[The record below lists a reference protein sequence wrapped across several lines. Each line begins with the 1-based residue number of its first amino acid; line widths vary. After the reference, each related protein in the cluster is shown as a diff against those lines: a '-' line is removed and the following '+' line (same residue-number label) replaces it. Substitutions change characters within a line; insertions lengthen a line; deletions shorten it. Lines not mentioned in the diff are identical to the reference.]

1 MRLED
6 QIYFSCAAYSSI
18 HPNRAAVLNHLF
30 CVLGNGYE
38 WENGALVEC
47 CGDTTTKSG
56 KRLSMQAAINKVF
69 RNRRKND
76 EFRKSR
82 IRNEKRREKRAFTHS
97 KSCPIITRC
106 NCGMWHIDDTD
117 HNKWCARNFPEDIK
131 CNCGAQARIDAA
143 KPQDAKLDKL
153 IEDAIAA
160 MKKAKEADPVAFEA
174 KRTKQDEEF
183 KALRRKWREAEKWE
197 YRVPADIK
205 QRVKDTANFDNWYP
219 ISMDYPSNLLNFPD
233 DIKREWLDAIV
244 ETAELICES
253 YGRFEREGGP
263 AFTNYGLHT
272 DPDGSHGKKATRA
285 TYVVANAALHKAQ
298 ELKLERKEKRAKAR
312 RKGIK

>member
-6 QIYFSCAAYSSI
+6 QIYVSCAAYSSI

-47 CGDTTTKSG
+47 CGETTTKSG
-56 KRLSMQAAINKVF
+56 KRLSVRAAINKIF
-69 RNRRKND
+69 RERRKRD
-76 EFRKSR
+76 EFRKHHE
-82 IRNEKRREKRAFTHS
+82 RNRKAREKRATTHS

-117 HNKWCARNFPEDIK
+117 HNKWCGRNFPDDLK

-143 KPQDAKLDKL
+143 RPKDAEIDAM
-153 IEDAIAA
+153 IERAIAEA
-160 MKKAKEADPVAFEA
+160 KKAREADPVGYET
-174 KRTKQDEEF
+174 KRKEQEEKF
-183 KALRRKWREAEKWE
+183 KAMRRKWSAEKRYD
-197 YRVPADIK
+197 YRVPKDIDK
-205 QRVKDTANFDNWYP
+205 RVKDTSNYDHWYP

-233 DIKREWLDAIV
+233 DIKPEWLNAII
-244 ETAELICES
+244 ETAELICDS

-263 AFTNYGLHT
+263 AFTDYGLHT
-272 DPDGSHGKKATRA
+272 DPDGSHGKKATRN
-285 TYVVANAALHKAQ
+285 TYVVANAALHRAQ
-298 ELKLERKEKRAKAR
+298 ELKLARKNNRAKTVR
-312 RKGIK
+312 RGI